1 VEVGRCQLV
10 LVAAAVLA
18 LGGCSLFDA
27 AGEGDDQPGGG
38 GSDGGAG
45 GDAQSACRIDDDFE
59 DGLVAAAWVPYDD
72 DDADWTET
80 DGALRVSFSG
90 TEEAWAGYDLRDG
103 LDFNEGETWIEIA
116 EVGGNYT
123 GFDVYL
129 DDAELELY
137 VEDGNTLVGE
147 VYGTESS
154 DDLTEVPY
162 VPAMHRILRIRAT
175 GGVVYWEASPD
186 GGDWEL
192 IHMQGAPFPLDDVL
206 VSVEAGGDSS
216 DPPAAFESFAVS
228 PTGCAQ

>member
-1 VEVGRCQLV
+1 MEVGRCQLV

-27 AGEGDDQPGGG
+27 AGDDGAESP
-38 GSDGGAG
+38 GSDAGTG
-45 GDAQSACRIDDDFE
+45 GDGQAACRIDDDFE
-59 DGLVAAAWVPYDD
+59 DGVVDGAWIPYDE
-72 DDADWTET
+72 DDASLSES

-90 TEEAWAGYDLRDG
+90 DGEAWAGYDLRDRF
-103 LDFNEGETWIEIA
+103 DFSEGATWIEIA
-116 EVGGNYT
+116 EADGNYT

-129 DDAELELY
+129 GDAELELY
-137 VEDGNTLVGE
+137 VEDGELLIGE
-147 VYGTESS
+147 VYGTDAL
-154 DDLTEVPY
+154 DDATEVPY

-206 VSVEAGGDSS
+206 VSVEAAGDSS
-216 DPPAAFESFAVS
+216 DSPAAFESFAVT